1 MRDRSNN
8 YKLMRT
14 RLQFLRTRYDHGAVS
29 PAVYN
34 VIRSLETDI
43 GGVSIKGGGKEKRE
57 KKKILT

>member
-1 MRDRSNN
+1 MRDGSNN
-8 YKLMRT
+8 TKLMRT

-43 GGVSIKGGGKEKRE
+43 GWYEHQERGKEKGKRM
-57 KKKILT
+57 LT

>member
-43 GGVSIKGGGKEKRE
+43 GWCEHQGRE
-57 KKKILT
+57 KKKRKRMLT